1 MTTKK
6 HPAQPAAVPAQDP
19 LPGNNPTHEPYI
31 TVSEAADF
39 LGIPTNTC
47 YKLALNR
54 TLPSYKAGKLRRFK
68 RSELAAWMESKR
80 VDSNPA
86 Q

>member
-1 MTTKK
+1 VKK
-6 HPAQPAAVPAQDP
+6 QVKPAATPTQDP
-19 LPGNNPTHEPYI
+19 LSGSTPSHEPYI